1 MKNHKKKNKFIH
13 KNYNIIFY
21 ITIFINIIVI
31 GLCSYTYKLYSNE
44 LKLNIKLNS
53 IKEEYISINNSIKDY
68 TSIKED
74 IDLVNGESSSIN
86 DKYSKINEEI
96 ESKKNTVDSFNNKIY
111 DLNNK
116 IKKLS

>member
-1 MKNHKKKNKFIH
+1 MKKYKKKNKFIH

-21 ITIFINIIVI
+21 IMIFINIVVI

-44 LKLNIKLNS
+44 LKLNKKLNNT
-53 IKEEYISINNSIKDY
+53 KEEYISIEDSIKEY
-68 TSIKED
+68 KSVKED
-74 IDLVNGESSSIN
+74 IDLVNGKSSSIN

-96 ESKKNTVDSFNNKIY
+96 ESKNNTVDSYNNKIY

-116 IKKLS
+116 IKRMS